1 MQYLHFNEKFGIP
14 KHNKNFQ
21 VILTTL
27 TINTF
32 YYKSFS
38 CIFSEYE
45 KYVNRGLKK
54 FIFIIH
60 NTRLVKSKPYVRGL
74 KEFNFEGK

>member
-21 VILTTL
+21 VILTTP
-27 TINTF
+27 TIINTIPLH
-32 YYKSFS
+32 KSFI

-54 FIFIIH
+54 FIFSIH
-60 NTRLVKSKPYVRGL
+60 KIG
-74 KEFNFEGK
+74 KE